1 MAQVGAFFC
10 VVAFGIPLVII
21 RPILVVIR
29 VQVDVLIVD
38 LWNIAAAAADLRL
51 LVKSVLASRLKAQTS
66 LVVLLGFSDDP
77 KLQ

>member
-1 MAQVGAFFC
+1 MAQIGAFFC

-21 RPILVVIR
+21 RQILVLIS

-38 LWNIAAAAADLRL
+38 LWNLTAAAADLRL
-51 LVKSVLASRLKAQTS
+51 LVKSILASRLKAQTS

-77 KLQ
+77 ELQ